1 MPIFLVLKP
10 KKRNDRKATNWM
22 IGLTFTE
29 IYESIIGVIENR
41 SDLIRLA
48 CKGTSGGYVG
58 AAASDIPTVG
68 VTLNVGLSF

>member
-1 MPIFLVLKP
+1 
-10 KKRNDRKATNWM
+10 M

-58 AAASDIPTVG
+58 AAAGDIPTVG